1 MPAALPQIQEARADD
16 LEDSISSI
24 AQRVLD
30 EKREKDA
37 KNAENYLSQFQ
48 RETDDIVDQT
58 RKMTLSERA
67 EHKYRDDPE
76 E

>member
-37 KNAENYLSQFQ
+37 KNAENYLS
-48 RETDDIVDQT
+48 
-58 RKMTLSERA
+58 
-67 EHKYRDDPE
+67 
-76 E
+76 